1 MRINGFVFFLTIS
14 AFVLG
19 GCGMNM
25 QEEADSAFKM
35 FNKDQFYESAL
46 IQTKS
51 SQIINSL
58 ETKAKISATYM
69 NKIDPKYTDGE
80 YFFVGVYIV
89 NDDDDNKKS
98 GLANKRFKLYI
109 NNTDKKA
116 EKGSQIEAEV
126 VETLKN
132 EDDAVKKMPHTE
144 NWSKYYIVKFPTQ
157 KAASITMEY
166 KSEYGKAV
174 LLFPKI

>member
-1 MRINGFVFFLTIS
+1 MRFNGSIFFLTLS

-19 GCGMNM
+19 GCGSTM
-25 QEEADSAFKM
+25 QEEANSAFKM
-35 FNKDQFYESAL
+35 FNKDQFYEKAL

-58 ETKAKISATYM
+58 ETKAKISATYL
-69 NKIDPKYTDGE
+69 NKIDSKYVDGE

-89 NDDDDNKKS
+89 NDDDDGKKS
-98 GLANKRFKLYI
+98 GLANKRFRLYI

-116 EKGSQIEAEV
+116 EKSAQIEAEV
-126 VETLKN
+126 VELLRN
-132 EDDAVKKMPHTE
+132 DDDAVRKMPHTE
-144 NWSKYYIVKFPTQ
+144 NWSRYYIVKFPTQ
-157 KAASITMEY
+157 KTPSLTMEY